1 MGIYY
6 VTIINGLEKV
16 ISRKGGHYNSFYNWN
31 RQNPI
36 QSKSLV
42 RQRGI
47 NKKGTADYE
56 AGKT

>member
-31 RQNPI
+31 R
-36 QSKSLV
+36 K
-42 RQRGI
+42 GHC
-47 NKKGTADYE
+47 NKTWTSGMQGLDF
-56 AGKT
+56 